1 MAHGKVETDYID
13 DYIAGM
19 SSLHSLFLKFG
30 PKTKSLFGLAN
41 LSSSIVISICETV
54 WKNI

>member
-1 MAHGKVETDYID
+1 MAHGKVETDYTD

-41 LSSSIVISICETV
+41 LSSSIVIGICETV
-54 WKNI
+54 RKNI